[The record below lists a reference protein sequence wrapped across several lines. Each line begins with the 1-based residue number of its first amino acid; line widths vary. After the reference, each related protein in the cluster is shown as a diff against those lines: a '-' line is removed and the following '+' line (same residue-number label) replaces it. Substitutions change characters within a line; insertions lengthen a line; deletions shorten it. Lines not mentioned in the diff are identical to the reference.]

1 MQNPPRG
8 KTQSEI
14 PDRSLDGRWGFSP
27 ISRRYVLRTGGV
39 WRRLVKSAVVH
50 DEEVAAQLARPA
62 QGTVRKRTVNN
73 VTIEA
78 DREAVSNTI
87 SEHFDASRLTGNQL
101 RDIADHLA
109 RLNVS
114 SSKPKTRRR
123 PVAPTPASEDFTDG
137 DEDQDPMTETTA
149 AESESDAPDPR
160 EVARAVTE
168 RLNASSRPGTPIKVV
183 KVVKPSR
190 RPR

>member
-1 MQNPPRG
+1 M
-8 KTQSEI
+8 
-14 PDRSLDGRWGFSP
+14 
-27 ISRRYVLRTGGV
+27 
-39 WRRLVKSAVVH
+39 
-50 DEEVAAQLARPA
+50 
-62 QGTVRKRTVNN
+62 
-73 VTIEA
+73 TIEA

-109 RLNVS
+109 RLNVNVA
-114 SSKPKTRRR
+114 KPKTRRR
-123 PVAPTPASEDFTDG
+123 TIAPPPASEDFTDG
-137 DEDQDPMTETTA
+137 DEDQDPDPLTDTTA
-149 AESESDAPDPR
+149 ADESDAPDPR

>member
-1 MQNPPRG
+1 MQNPPRV
-8 KTQSEI
+8 KSEMI

-27 ISRRYVLRTGGV
+27 VSRRYVLRTGAI
-39 WRRLVKSAVVH
+39 WKRLVKAGVVH

-62 QGTVRKRTVNN
+62 QGTQRKPKVNN

-87 SEHFDASRLTGNQL
+87 SEHFDASRLTGAQL
-101 RDIADHLA
+101 ASIADHLA

-114 SSKPKTRRR
+114 AAKPKTRRR
-123 PVAPTPASEDFTDG
+123 TIAPPPASEDFTD
-137 DEDQDPMTETTA
+137 EDQDPDPMTDTTA
-149 AESESDAPDPR
+149 AEESDAPDPR

-168 RLNASSRPGTPIKVV
+168 RLNASSRPGATIKVSRPV
-183 KVVKPSR
+183 ASR
-190 RPR
+190 RR